1 MLHTYGSHA
10 VQGQRPPRR
19 EERKRIRK
27 LTQPAAGRQHI
38 SAEDIREELFGR
50 DDGDD
55 GKTACTAQASD
66 PKHVISDWQA
76 GFDQPQFA
84 TLRCRASPC
93 VSAGLCW

>member
-1 MLHTYGSHA
+1 MLLSSGSPA
-10 VQGQRPPRR
+10 LQGQRPPRR

-55 GKTACTAQASD
+55 GKIACSASIRPQACC
-66 PKHVISDWQA
+66 
-76 GFDQPQFA
+76 G
-84 TLRCRASPC
+84 
-93 VSAGLCW
+93 

>member
-1 MLHTYGSHA
+1 MLLEFGSHA

-55 GKTACTAQASD
+55 GKIACSASIRPQACC
-66 PKHVISDWQA
+66 
-76 GFDQPQFA
+76 G
-84 TLRCRASPC
+84 
-93 VSAGLCW
+93 